1 MLDNNLIKK
10 SWELPGGLFIWIIS
24 IHETLLFFISLAI
37 FKYQKSTDLI
47 LFNQESSFLNLS
59 QGTLY
64 TVVLLSSGWAIAEAQ
79 LQYSKPNQSTG
90 WNGIT
95 YHLLG
100 ITLGMLFLG
109 LKIFDFIDKIKLNK
123 KFGDNA
129 FWTFYW
135 FLNSFH
141 FAHVLIGMTFL
152 ILLFFKLRK
161 TNEPKDIELFNSI
174 AIFWHACDIIWI
186 LLFTSLYI
194 RN

>member
-10 SWELPGGLFIWIIS
+10 PWDLPGGLFIWLIS

-37 FKYQKSTDLI
+37 FKYQKSTNLI
-47 LFNQESSFLNLS
+47 LFNQESSFLDLS
-59 QGTLY
+59 QGTFY
-64 TVVLLSSGWAIAEAQ
+64 TIVLLGSGWAIAEAQ
-79 LQYSKPNQSTG
+79 LQYSKPNQSIG
-90 WNGIT
+90 WNGT
-95 YHLLG
+95 TCHLLG

-123 KFGDNA
+123 KFGDNT

-141 FAHVLIGMTFL
+141 FVHVLIGMIFL
-152 ILLFFKLRK
+152 FFLFFKLRK
-161 TNEPKDIELFNSI
+161 NNDIKDIELFNSI

>member
-1 MLDNNLIKK
+1 MLDNNITKK
-10 SWELPGGLFIWIIS
+10 CWDLPGGLFIWLIS

-37 FKYQKSTDLI
+37 FKYQKSTDVF
-47 LFNQESSFLNLS
+47 LFNKESSFLSLS

-64 TVVLLSSGWAIAEAQ
+64 TVILLTSGWAIAEAQ
-79 LQYSKPNQSTG
+79 QQYTNPIKTNSR
-90 WNGIT
+90 NGQK

-100 ITLGMLFLG
+100 LMLGILFLG
-109 LKIFDFIDKIKLNK
+109 LKFFDFIDKIKLNK
-123 KFGDNA
+123 NFGDNA

-141 FAHVLIGMTFL
+141 FIHVLIGAIFL
-152 ILLFFKLRK
+152 GYLLLKLRK
-161 TNEPKDIELFNSI
+161 KNEIKDLELFSSI

-186 LLFTSLYI
+186 LVFSSLYI